1 YAPYIKAIFGSAPY
15 KFSFNI
21 ADESIKNEDGI
32 LGALEAILQLDE
44 DNFKAE
50 AVLQLLEWSYICRR
64 FRITDKE
71 LIRKAVRAANIRFGM
86 EGRLSDDTLYVSWEN
101 GLNRMMYG
109 MCMLSEEELQVGD
122 KGFYPIDIAEGEQAF
137 ELVRFAHFV
146 RVLMRFVKAQSKE
159 RTLVEWGEYILEVV
173 SQLIFQSDDEE
184 EE

>member
-1 YAPYIKAIFGSAPY
+1 VTGVQTCALPIYEGVEPKPDTLLGKLQYDIYHNLLAGERTALSPVDLKDGSIRINACYTPVREVEVLYNYLVHLVNEKPKEIEARDIVVMVSDIDTYAPYIKAIFGSAPY

-71 LIRKAVRAANIRFGM
+71 LIRKA
-86 EGRLSDDTLYVSWEN
+86 
-101 GLNRMMYG
+101 
-109 MCMLSEEELQVGD
+109 
-122 KGFYPIDIAEGEQAF
+122 
-137 ELVRFAHFV
+137 
-146 RVLMRFVKAQSKE
+146 
-159 RTLVEWGEYILEVV
+159 
-173 SQLIFQSDDEE
+173 
-184 EE
+184 